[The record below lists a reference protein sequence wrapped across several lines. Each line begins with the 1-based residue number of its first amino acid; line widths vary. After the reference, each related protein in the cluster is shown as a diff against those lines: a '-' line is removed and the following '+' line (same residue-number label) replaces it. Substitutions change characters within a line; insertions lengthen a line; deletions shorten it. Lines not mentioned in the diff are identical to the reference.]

1 MSVADLKDKQ
11 AWTAAKQAWAELRAE
26 IPTLKA
32 WEDLEE
38 RARLTVRRAVECG
51 QAAGGKS

>member
-1 MSVADLKDKQ
+1 MTVTDAKDKK
-11 AWTAAKQAWAELRAE
+11 AWSAAERMWAELRAE

-38 RARLTVRRAVECG
+38 RTRLTVRRVVECG
-51 QAAGGKS
+51 

>member
-1 MSVADLKDKQ
+1 MTVTDAKDEE
-11 AWTAAKQAWAELRAE
+11 ARPAAERMWAELRAE

-38 RARLTVRRAVECG
+38 RTRLTVRRVVECG
-51 QAAGGKS
+51 